1 MAHEDCLGSRTRNL
15 RLLLALQAVLSPTF
29 LAPGTSFME
38 GNFSMDW
45 AGQGSGGWFGDDS
58 SSSHFSL
65 FLLLLHQ
72 LHIRSSG
79 IRSCRLETSDL
90 GHELV

>member
-1 MAHEDCLGSRTRNL
+1 MAHEGCLGSRTRNL
-15 RLLLALQAVLSPTF
+15 CLLLALQAVLSPTF

-58 SSSHFSL
+58 SSSHLCALYFYYYY
-65 FLLLLHQ
+65 
-72 LHIRSSG
+72 ISS
-79 IRSCRLETSDL
+79 T
-90 GHELV
+90 